1 MHGIFTHMRF
11 DVNWENVS
19 QRKSPPFVSQRNSLG
34 TSLLFHSLRIFS
46 VSSLFSPSIETSITH
61 FHLVLLVMTTHSF
74 IQFLPQIWNRLW
86 TWLDLCKP
94 NELRCDVFTM
104 RSEMSYN
111 NNTNNKK
118 FKRPAFGM
126 RRWLSTFR
134 RNCDCKLFSPL
145 VTRSAQYTSSYR
157 ISNECLTKWTEATT
171 RCVCVS
177 SKLPFSSDC
186 LNYTPK
192 AYGRTQFIENYWL
205 PMVNRQRLR
214 RWCCRYLWD
223 DSSQRY
229 SMTCK
234 CNYLMYAL

>member
-1 MHGIFTHMRF
+1 MWIERTSAK
-11 DVNWENVS
+11 EN
-19 QRKSPPFVSQRNSLG
+19 RRLDYSLG
-34 TSLLFHSLRIFS
+34 TLLFHSFRFFRFFAFQPVQKHLSLIFS
-46 VSSLFSPSIETSITH
+46 H

-111 NNTNNKK
+111 NNTNYKK
-118 FKRPAFGM
+118 FKWPAFDM

-157 ISNECLTKWTEATT
+157 ISNEYLTKWNEATT
-171 RCVCVS
+171 RCVCVCVCVVGAS
-177 SKLPFSSDC
+177 IFKRLHKLYPESIRPHSVYWK
-186 LNYTPK
+186 LLT
-192 AYGRTQFIENYWL
+192 AYGQSPETETLMLPIFMRWL
-205 PMVNRQRLR
+205 KSKIFNDLQV
-214 RWCCRYLWD
+214 
-223 DSSQRY
+223 
-229 SMTCK
+229 
-234 CNYLMYAL
+234 